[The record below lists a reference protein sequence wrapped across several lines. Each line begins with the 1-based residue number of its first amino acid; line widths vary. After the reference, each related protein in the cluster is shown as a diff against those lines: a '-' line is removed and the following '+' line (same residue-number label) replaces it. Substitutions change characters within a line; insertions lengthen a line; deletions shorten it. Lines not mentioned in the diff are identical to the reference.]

1 MSRQQQYYLG
11 QQVTL
16 SDGTVVSLGFTE
28 VASEDSDILL
38 STKLNLLEELSDIY
52 CLVKDKEKNAISK

>member
-1 MSRQQQYYLG
+1 M
-11 QQVTL
+11 TL